1 MPADNILDQTPS
13 VHHGNASE
21 PYPCHKRAA
30 PPNSQWGIDY
40 GYCRTSLDVLSGS
53 TDRRCPAD
61 CPHKAPAPVV
71 VKFTKLFHWRGASA
85 AAAWAMEAR
94 NG

>member
-1 MPADNILDQTPS
+1 MPADNSLDQAPS

-40 GYCRTSLDVLSGS
+40 GYCRTSLDVL
-53 TDRRCPAD
+53 
-61 CPHKAPAPVV
+61 HKAPAPVV

-85 AAAWAMEAR
+85 AAAWAREAR